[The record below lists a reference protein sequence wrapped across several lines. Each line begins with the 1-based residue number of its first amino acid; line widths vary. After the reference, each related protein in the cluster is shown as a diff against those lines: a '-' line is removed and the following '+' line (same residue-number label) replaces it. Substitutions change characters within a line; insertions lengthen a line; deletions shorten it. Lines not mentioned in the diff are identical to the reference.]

1 MYYSLII
8 IAVVMFGINFA
19 LQDVYQKMRGD
30 SLRVSLEATI
40 IGSIAAFVV
49 ILFINK
55 FSFEYTHYTLFI
67 ASVLAGINIGFTFFS
82 FKALGRINLSLYSL
96 FSMLGGML
104 LPFLQGIIFYN
115 EDLTIAKILCLVII
129 VISLLLTI
137 EKGNGKKDGVFYYLG
152 IFILNG
158 MCGVINKI
166 FTSSNLPKTSAEGLN
181 MWVAITSIVI
191 SAVLLFAFFI
201 RKKEEKPINL
211 ANSSVIAISGTVS
224 RIANLLLV
232 IALFHV
238 DTSVQY
244 PMVTGG
250 VMIVSTI
257 ISFLRRQ
264 KPSIKEILSVS
275 FAFIAMLVL
284 FVVPV

>member
-191 SAVLLFAFFI
+191 SAVLLFAFFYATI
-201 RKKEEKPINL
+201 KKVVDRSTTFI
-211 ANSSVIAISGTVS
+211 
-224 RIANLLLV
+224 
-232 IALFHV
+232 LF
-238 DTSVQY
+238 T
-244 PMVTGG
+244 
-250 VMIVSTI
+250 
-257 ISFLRRQ
+257 
-264 KPSIKEILSVS
+264 
-275 FAFIAMLVL
+275 
-284 FVVPV
+284 